1 MILTLNLRAIK
12 HRTVF
17 AGAIIN
23 FDPKRE
29 TILIT
34 DASEYGIGGVLSQ
47 LINGEEKI
55 VSCFSRT
62 LSEVEKKL
70 PQIQKKAL
78 AIVESVKKFHKFL
91 FGHKFIL
98 VTDHQPLKSIF
109 GCNKGL
115 PKFTI
120 NRLQNYAVFLQ
131 SYNYDIRYKK
141 GKFIGN
147 ADCLSRL
154 PLNDKGIQIG
164 LMDVE
169 IYSLSGRLTFMNAD
183 DVAKETGEDLVLKE
197 SKI

>member
-34 DASEYGIGGVLSQ
+34 DASEYGIVGVLSQ

-70 PQIQKKAL
+70 PQIQKEAL

-98 VTDHQPLKSIF
+98 VTDQ
-109 GCNKGL
+109 
-115 PKFTI
+115 
-120 NRLQNYAVFLQ
+120 
-131 SYNYDIRYKK
+131 
-141 GKFIGN
+141 
-147 ADCLSRL
+147 
-154 PLNDKGIQIG
+154 
-164 LMDVE
+164 
-169 IYSLSGRLTFMNAD
+169 
-183 DVAKETGEDLVLKE
+183 
-197 SKI
+197 